1 MPIVLKADGLAL
13 GKGVLICKTME
24 EAQQGLKEM
33 MQDHKFG
40 SAGNTVVI
48 EEFLEGP
55 EVSVL
60 SFCDG
65 KTIIPMVSAQ
75 DHKRAYDNDEG
86 LNTGGMGTFSPS
98 KFYTKQMSEDCI
110 ENNISTYCRCNDKR
124 K

>member
-48 EEFLEGP
+48 ERIF
-55 EVSVL
+55 
-60 SFCDG
+60 
-65 KTIIPMVSAQ
+65 
-75 DHKRAYDNDEG
+75 
-86 LNTGGMGTFSPS
+86 
-98 KFYTKQMSEDCI
+98 
-110 ENNISTYCRCNDKR
+110 
-124 K
+124 